1 MGNIQRGDDRQY
13 LTNGAVDYNTF
24 GDNFNTAAGLMNTAA
39 TINRQAE
46 TAKMAKFQ
54 VELSNEFQL
63 KNNEINT
70 KYQADPTSPDRENEI
85 KQAFEEMANKY
96 QVGPIVQ
103 GEWGQTKQKIY
114 NNFETYNTNWKIQ
127 QQKTNATQDLKSGYE
142 TMLNQISKMGMNN
155 ASLEDVKL
163 TYGNSSMALRT
174 GATPIL
180 GSVVVDSFLESAT
193 HDYMACYIDGLM
205 QTDPAKAIQMLNNQ
219 SVQADLKDADTINK
233 LKKQAQ
239 NQLLR
244 QNEIKAVDR
253 VANYINTN
261 HELFNKALDG
271 TITTQEAQT
280 ILSDKNVDRTMR
292 AVLSQM
298 LGYNSNS
305 SLSVDAETGEIVDKK
320 KEDVMTGDEAAAFQ
334 AYSTLTIGN
343 KQWTFTNNKGKLRQ
357 PTTQEKEEI
366 RTELLLR
373 GSQLLNGI
381 EGKTPQAQIRQIAE
395 YQSQLAQASYF
406 GLNQT
411 DYNKMMNNFVLP
423 ATKDIRAQ
431 AEKYN
436 ANISGFNMFSGKY
449 GWEQIDKYFNTFFD
463 KNLEDTKSNR
473 DMIAKEKALA
483 SVYYWGSLNNYCS
496 QKGISMDA
504 LFGLSRE
511 DRAGIYN
518 KAAKDAIEKAK
529 ATSSNPQLWFR
540 SVNPQYVSAIRSMLP
555 NSNANNV
562 ITNIAVSAMNNP
574 NMSDKD
580 MQNIINREVRNEY
593 AKMRT
598 SNKAVVFGNNTKY
611 DEIINKYS
619 MLYGVDPLLVKCVIR
634 QESGFNPNARSKV
647 GAMGLM
653 QLMPDTARGLGCK
666 NAADPKENIAAGT
679 KYLAALIRKFNG
691 NTSLALAAY
700 NAGAGNVRKYGNQ
713 IPPFKETQNYVN
725 SIMKT
730 YSSIKG

>member
-1 MGNIQRGDDRQY
+1 MGNIQRGDNRQY
-13 LTNGAVDYNTF
+13 LTNGVAEYSTF
-24 GDNFNTAAGLMNTAA
+24 GDNINAVAGLMNTAA

-46 TAKMAKFQ
+46 TAKMAKYQ
-54 VELSNEFQL
+54 VELSNEFQI

-70 KYQADPTSPDRENEI
+70 KYQADPTSPQREQEL
-85 KQAFEEMANKY
+85 KQAFEVMADKY
-96 QVGPIVQ
+96 KVGSMVQ
-103 GEWGQTKQKIY
+103 GEWGQAKQKIY
-114 NNFETYNTNWKIQ
+114 SNFETYNTNWKIQ

-163 TYGNSSMALRT
+163 TYGNSSAALRT

-180 GSVVVDSFLESAT
+180 GSVVVDGFLQSAT

-205 QTDPAKAIQMLNNQ
+205 QTDPAKAIQMLNNE
-219 SVQADLKDADTINK
+219 SVQADLKDADTIDK

-239 NQLLR
+239 SQLLR

-271 TITTQEAQT
+271 TITTQEAQS

-298 LGYNSNS
+298 LGYNSSS
-305 SLSVDAETGEIVDKK
+305 SLTVDAETGEIVDKK
-320 KEDVMTGDEAAAFQ
+320 KEDAMTSDEAAAFQ

-373 GSQLLNGI
+373 GSQLLNGVD
-381 EGKTPQAQIRQIAE
+381 GKTPQAQIRKIAE
-395 YQSQLAQASYF
+395 YQTQLAQASYF

-411 DYNKMMNNFVLP
+411 DYNKMMNDFVLP
-423 ATKDIRAQ
+423 ATRDIQAQ
-431 AEKYN
+431 AKKYN
-436 ANISGFNMFSGKY
+436 ANIHQWGRTDKFGY
-449 GWEQIDKYFNTFFD
+449 QQIDKYFNEFFD
-463 KNLEDTKSNR
+463 KNLEDTKGNR

-483 SVYYWGSLNNYCS
+483 SVYYWGSLNSYCS
-496 QKGISMDA
+496 QRGISMQELQNLDRHETA
-504 LFGLSRE
+504 GLYKKF
-511 DRAGIYN
+511 AQ
-518 KAAKDAIEKAK
+518 DAIEKAK

-540 SVNPQYVSAIRSMLP
+540 SANPQYVSAIRSMLP
-555 NSNANNV
+555 NSNANDV
-562 ITNIAVSAMNNP
+562 ITNIAVASMNNP

-598 SNKAVVFGNNTKY
+598 SNKSVVFGNNTKY

-619 MLYGVDPLLVKCVIR
+619 MLHGVDPLLVKCVIR
-634 QESGFNPNARSKV
+634 QESGFNPNAKSKV

-653 QLMPDTARGLGCK
+653 QLMPATARGLGCK

-679 KYLAALIRKFNG
+679 KYLANLIAKFNG
-691 NTSLALAAY
+691 NTALALAAY
-700 NAGAGNVRKYGNQ
+700 NAGEGNVRKYGNK

-730 YSSIKG
+730 YSNIK

>member
-46 TAKMAKFQ
+46 TAKIAKFQ

-320 KEDVMTGDEAAAFQ
+320 KEDAMTGDEAAAFQ

-540 SVNPQYVSAIRSMLP
+540 SANPQYVSAIRSMLP

-634 QESGFNPNARSKV
+634 QESGFNPNSRSKV

>member
-1 MGNIQRGDDRQY
+1 MGNIQRGDNRQY
-13 LTNGAVDYNTF
+13 LTNGVAEYSTF
-24 GDNFNTAAGLMNTAA
+24 GDNINAVAGLMNTAA

-46 TAKMAKFQ
+46 TAKMAKYQ
-54 VELSNEFQL
+54 VELSNEFQI

-70 KYQADPTSPDRENEI
+70 KYQADPTSPQREQEL
-85 KQAFEEMANKY
+85 KQAFEVMADKY
-96 QVGPIVQ
+96 KVGSMVQ
-103 GEWGQTKQKIY
+103 GEWGQAKQKIY
-114 NNFETYNTNWKIQ
+114 SNFETYNTNWKIQ

-163 TYGNSSMALRT
+163 TYGNSSAALRT

-180 GSVVVDSFLESAT
+180 GSVVVDGFLQSAT

-205 QTDPAKAIQMLNNQ
+205 QTDPAKAIQMLNDG
-219 SVQADLKDADTINK
+219 SVQADLKDADTIDK

-239 NQLLR
+239 SQLLR

-253 VANYINTN
+253 VADYINTN

-271 TITTQEAQT
+271 TITTQEAQS

-298 LGYNSNS
+298 LGYNSSS
-305 SLSVDAETGEIVDKK
+305 SLTVDAETGEIVDKK
-320 KEDVMTGDEAAAFQ
+320 KEDAMTGDEAAAFQ

-373 GSQLLNGI
+373 GSQLLNGVD
-381 EGKTPQAQIRQIAE
+381 GKTPQAQIRKIAE
-395 YQSQLAQASYF
+395 YQTQLAQASYF

-411 DYNKMMNNFVLP
+411 DYNKMMNDFVLP
-423 ATKDIRAQ
+423 ATRDIQAQ
-431 AEKYN
+431 AKKYN
-436 ANISGFNMFSGKY
+436 ANMSGINPISGKY
-449 GWEQIDKYFNTFFD
+449 GWEQIDKYFNEFFD
-463 KNLEDTKSNR
+463 KNLEDTKGNR
-473 DMIAKEKALA
+473 EMIAKEKALA
-483 SVYYWGSLNNYCS
+483 SVYYWGSLNSYCS
-496 QKGISMDA
+496 QRGISMDA

-540 SVNPQYVSAIRSMLP
+540 SANPQYVSAIRSMLP
-555 NSNANNV
+555 NSNANDV
-562 ITNIAVSAMNNP
+562 ITNIAVASMNNP
-574 NMSDKD
+574 NMSEKD

-598 SNKAVVFGNNTKY
+598 SNKSVVFGNNTKY

-619 MLYGVDPLLVKCVIR
+619 MLHGVDPLLVKCVIR

-653 QLMPDTARGLGCK
+653 QLMPATARGLGCK

-679 KYLAALIRKFNG
+679 KHLAGLIAKFNG
-691 NTSLALAAY
+691 NTALALAAY
-700 NAGAGNVRKYGNQ
+700 NAGEGNVRKYGNK

-730 YSSIKG
+730 YSNIK